1 MNDTTPHANTISVM
15 LEKAQS
21 ALKAGDKKEARTW
34 AEKILATAPENVDA
48 HLILAAI
55 GSPKESLR
63 HLTRVLELDPQN
75 KKARNG
81 MRWAIA
87 QAKLEKEQDK
97 QTSSKEDTQ
106 KIKVKASSTAQKTRK
121 KKAQKHTAIW
131 AILLFI
137 AIVTGG
143 LLAFSWYGLPLLKSA
158 SKEVKEPRPAGV
170 VIKPT
175 LTPTPT
181 STPTP
186 TLTPTSTLTPTPTP
200 KPTENR
206 TYLDYF
212 AHSWDIPDEVSGT
225 DKFWIEVDL
234 SEQMVYTYHGDTFLQ
249 SFLVSTG
256 TNAHPT
262 VTGTFKIYAKYPT
275 YLMVGDGYYL
285 PDVPYS
291 MFFYKGYSLHGT
303 YWHSNFGTPM
313 SHGCVNMATSDA
325 KWVYENAPIGTY
337 VYVHN

>member
-106 KIKVKASSTAQKTRK
+106 KIKVKASSTAQKNK
-121 KKAQKHTAIW
+121 KEESAKTYRYLGNLTVHRDRHRR
-131 AILLFI
+131 I
-137 AIVTGG
+137 AGIQLVRI
-143 LLAFSWYGLPLLKSA
+143 APP
-158 SKEVKEPRPAGV
+158 EVR
-170 VIKPT
+170 
-175 LTPTPT
+175 
-181 STPTP
+181 
-186 TLTPTSTLTPTPTP
+186 
-200 KPTENR
+200 
-206 TYLDYF
+206 F
-212 AHSWDIPDEVSGT
+212 
-225 DKFWIEVDL
+225 
-234 SEQMVYTYHGDTFLQ
+234 
-249 SFLVSTG
+249 
-256 TNAHPT
+256 
-262 VTGTFKIYAKYPT
+262 
-275 YLMVGDGYYL
+275 
-285 PDVPYS
+285 
-291 MFFYKGYSLHGT
+291 
-303 YWHSNFGTPM
+303 
-313 SHGCVNMATSDA
+313 
-325 KWVYENAPIGTY
+325 
-337 VYVHN
+337 